1 LIVLNQWLVTGDSM
15 RAEGCQV
22 GDRLNEVGFAL
33 AVETYE
39 EVYPGVEFEIG
50 SGVVP
55 KMRKG
60 EVSN

>member
-1 LIVLNQWLVTGDSM
+1 MLNQWLVTGDSM

-22 GDRLNEVGFAL
+22 GNRLNEVGFTL
-33 AVETYE
+33 PVETNE
-39 EVYPGVEFEIG
+39 EVYPGVEFELG
-50 SGVVP
+50 SGVIP